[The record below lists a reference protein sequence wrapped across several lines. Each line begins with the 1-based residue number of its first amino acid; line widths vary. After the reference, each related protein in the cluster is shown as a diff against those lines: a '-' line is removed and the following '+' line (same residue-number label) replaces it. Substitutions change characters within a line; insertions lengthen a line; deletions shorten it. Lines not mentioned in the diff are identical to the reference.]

1 MEECRMRNNPF
12 PDETTKAQQA
22 HPQPQMED
30 LQPRPAPPAPPPV
43 AAASERASEIES
55 VERQEEART
64 VRYAIGKLNDF
75 LRWFIAVL
83 EVTLALRFLLKLI
96 GADPTNLFAGFLF
109 ALTDIILFPF
119 STIVRNPSSTH
130 SFQVFEWSTLIAMGI
145 YYLFLWAI
153 TRFLRILISGPE
165 EAS

>member
-1 MEECRMRNNPF
+1 MRNNPF
-12 PDETTKAQQA
+12 PDETTR
-22 HPQPQMED
+22 PQPANPIPPMED
-30 LQPRPAPPAPPPV
+30 LQPRPTPPPPPPV
-43 AAASERASEIES
+43 PPSERASEIES

-119 STIVRNPSSTH
+119 STIVHNPASSH

-145 YYLFLWAI
+145 YYLILWAI

-165 EAS
+165 DAAS